1 MKCFDKYKRFLDHI
15 FMSAPRSKIRFFLF
29 WVLLSFFSLF
39 GFSANSAS
47 QDVTSDQRIVQDEIK
62 ALSTSKLR
70 SMESI
75 LIELENRG
83 EIYLPLF
90 EALLNGQLYLRKS
103 DQKIVKVV
111 LDQKG
116 TLIEEDLFS
125 NDKRPIEFISEYK
138 KIRTNNRLRAQL
150 REIISRLGMRS
161 QDYEKRRSAIANMIG
176 KFQKKDIDLL
186 QELKKREEDQSIL
199 EIIKFAIALN
209 EVKNRLILDTR
220 IEALGQISGNL
231 DPLVKNT
238 LNSILK
244 DESHLK
250 NSADNQI
257 FVSRVEAEL
266 ARIAK
271 KERFYSVLEKLS
283 FGLSLGSIL
292 LLAALGLAITFGV
305 MGVINMAHG
314 ELIMLGA
321 YTAFVVQSLMP
332 QQIGLALILSIPI
345 AFFVAGCFGA
355 LIQYFVIRHLYNRPL
370 ESLLATFGISLVLQ
384 QLARTIFS
392 PLNRQVLSPDWM
404 TGSLV
409 INPIF
414 SLTYNRL
421 YIFFFALFVFAILQI
436 IIKKTS
442 LGLKVRAVSQNREM
456 AKALGVQTN
465 RIDAL
470 TFALGSGVAG
480 LAGVALSQLVNVG
493 PNLGQ
498 AYLVDS
504 FLVVVFGGVG
514 NLFGTLVGSFSLGIL
529 NKFLEPELGAVL
541 SKVAILVF
549 LILFIQKRPEGLFP
563 QKARTLS

>member
-1 MKCFDKYKRFLDHI
+1 M
-15 FMSAPRSKIRFFLF
+15 
-29 WVLLSFFSLF
+29 
-39 GFSANSAS
+39 
-47 QDVTSDQRIVQDEIK
+47 
-62 ALSTSKLR
+62 
-70 SMESI
+70 
-75 LIELENRG
+75 
-83 EIYLPLF
+83 
-90 EALLNGQLYLRKS
+90 
-103 DQKIVKVV
+103 
-111 LDQKG
+111 
-116 TLIEEDLFS
+116 
-125 NDKRPIEFISEYK
+125 
-138 KIRTNNRLRAQL
+138 
-150 REIISRLGMRS
+150 
-161 QDYEKRRSAIANMIG
+161 
-176 KFQKKDIDLL
+176 
-186 QELKKREEDQSIL
+186 
-199 EIIKFAIALN
+199 
-209 EVKNRLILDTR
+209 
-220 IEALGQISGNL
+220 
-231 DPLVKNT
+231 
-238 LNSILK
+238 
-244 DESHLK
+244 
-250 NSADNQI
+250 
-257 FVSRVEAEL
+257 
-266 ARIAK
+266 
-271 KERFYSVLEKLS
+271 
-283 FGLSLGSIL
+283 
-292 LLAALGLAITFGV
+292 
-305 MGVINMAHG
+305 
-314 ELIMLGA
+314 
-321 YTAFVVQSLMP
+321 
-332 QQIGLALILSIPI
+332 
-345 AFFVAGCFGA
+345 
-355 LIQYFVIRHLYNRPL
+355 
-370 ESLLATFGISLVLQ
+370 Q

-392 PLNRQVLSPDWM
+392 PLNRQVVSPDWM

>member
-1 MKCFDKYKRFLDHI
+1 MKRSDKHNRFRECITAFARPKTHRFFRPTVLLV
-15 FMSAPRSKIRFFLF
+15 FFNLLAFPALSAP
-29 WVLLSFFSLF
+29 
-39 GFSANSAS
+39 
-47 QDVTSDQRIVQDEIK
+47 QDIENDQNILREEIK
-62 ALSTSKLR
+62 ALSTAKLR
-70 SMESI
+70 SIEPI
-75 LIELENRG
+75 LEQLEKRG
-83 EIYLPLF
+83 AIYLPLF
-90 EALLNGQLYLRKS
+90 QALLNGQLYFKKS
-103 DQKIVKVV
+103 NQDIVK
-111 LDQKG
+111 LGKDQKG
-116 TLIEEDLFS
+116 KRVEEDLFS
-125 NDKRPIEFISEYK
+125 NAKRPIESISEYK
-138 KIRTNNRLRAQL
+138 KIRTNNRLRVKL
-150 REIISRLGMRS
+150 REIISRLELES
-161 QDYEKRRSAIANMIG
+161 QDFETRKSAIFNMIG
-176 KFQKKDIDLL
+176 KFQKEDIDFL
-186 QELKKREEDQSIL
+186 QELKKQEENQSIL
-199 EIIKFAIALN
+199 ELIEFAIALN
-209 EVKNRLILDTR
+209 DVKHSPILDTR
-220 IEALGQISGNL
+220 IEALEQISGNL
-231 DPLVKNT
+231 DPRVKNT

-244 DESHLK
+244 GDLLLTNPPDS
-250 NSADNQI
+250 QI
-257 FVSRVEAEL
+257 LRSLVEAEL
-266 ARIAK
+266 GRIAK
-271 KERFYSVLEKLS
+271 KERFYSVLEKFS

-332 QQIGLALILSIPI
+332 QQVGLALIVSIPI
-345 AFFVAGCFGA
+345 AFFVAGSFGA
-355 LIQYFVIRHLYNRPL
+355 LIQYFVIRHLRGRPL
-370 ESLLATFGISLVLQ
+370 ETLLATFGVSLVLQ

-421 YIFFFALFVFAILQI
+421 YIFFFALFIFTILQI
-436 IIKKTS
+436 TIKKTS

-456 AKALGVQTN
+456 ARALGIQTN

-470 TFALGSGVAG
+470 TFALGSGIAG
-480 LAGVALSQLVNVG
+480 LSGVALSQLVNVG

-514 NLFGTLVGSFSLGIL
+514 NLIGTLVGSFSLGIL

-541 SKVAILVF
+541 SKVAILIF
-549 LILFIQKRPEGLFP
+549 LILFIQRRPEGLFP

>member
-1 MKCFDKYKRFLDHI
+1 MKRFNKQKRFFGHSVMFTSLK
-15 FMSAPRSKIRFFLF
+15 KIRFFRPWLLLVFFGLF
-29 WVLLSFFSLF
+29 A
-39 GFSANSAS
+39 FSAASAISAS
-47 QDVTSDQRIVQDEIK
+47 QDITHDQSILRDEIK
-62 ALSTSKLR
+62 ALSATKLR
-70 SMESI
+70 SMEPI
-75 LIELENRG
+75 LTQLENRG
-83 EIYLPLF
+83 PVYLPLF
-90 EALLNGQLYLRKS
+90 EALLNGQLYFKKS
-103 DQKIVKVV
+103 NQEIVKLV
-111 LDQKG
+111 QGKS
-116 TLIEEDLFS
+116 IEEDLFS
-125 NDKRPIEFISEYK
+125 NEKRPIESVSGYK
-138 KIRTNNRLRAQL
+138 KIRTNNRLRSQL
-150 REIISRLGMRS
+150 REIISRLGMQSGDQATR
-161 QDYEKRRSAIANMIG
+161 KSAIANMIG

-186 QELKKREEDQSIL
+186 QELKKKEEEHFIL
-199 EIIKFAIALN
+199 EIINFAIALN
-209 EVKNRLILDTR
+209 EVKHSPILNTR
-220 IEALGQISGNL
+220 IEALTKISSNL
-231 DPLVKNT
+231 DPVFKNT
-238 LNSILK
+238 LKSILK
-244 DESHLK
+244 GDFQLT

-257 FVSRVEAEL
+257 FLPRVEAEL
-266 ARIAK
+266 ARIAE

-292 LLAALGLAITFGV
+292 LLAALGLAVTFGV

-321 YTAFVVQSLMP
+321 YTAFVVQTLMP

-345 AFFVAGCFGA
+345 AFFVAGCFGV

-392 PLNRQVLSPDWM
+392 PLNRQVVSPDWM

-456 AKALGVQTN
+456 AKALGIQTN

-563 QKARTLS
+563 QKTRTLS

>member
-1 MKCFDKYKRFLDHI
+1 MKRFNKQKRFFDHI
-15 FMSAPRSKIRFFLF
+15 VMFASLKKVRFFRP
-29 WVLLSFFSLF
+29 WLLLVFFSLSA
-39 GFSANSAS
+39 FSATSAISAS
-47 QDVTSDQRIVQDEIK
+47 QEITHDQSILRDEIK
-62 ALSTSKLR
+62 ALSATKLR
-70 SMESI
+70 SMEPI
-75 LIELENRG
+75 LKQLENRG
-83 EIYLPLF
+83 PVYLPLF
-90 EALLNGQLYLRKS
+90 EALLNGQLYFKKS
-103 DQKIVKVV
+103 NQEIVKLV
-111 LDQKG
+111 QGKS
-116 TLIEEDLFS
+116 IEEDLFS
-125 NDKRPIEFISEYK
+125 SEKQPIESVSGYK

-150 REIISRLGMRS
+150 REIISRLGMQSGNQATR
-161 QDYEKRRSAIANMIG
+161 KSAIANMIG

-186 QELKKREEDQSIL
+186 QELKKKEEEQSIL
-199 EIIKFAIALN
+199 EIINFAIALN
-209 EVKNRLILDTR
+209 EVKHSPILNTR
-220 IEALGQISGNL
+220 IEALAKISSNL
-231 DPLVKNT
+231 DPVFKNT
-238 LNSILK
+238 LKSILK
-244 DESHLK
+244 GDFQLT

-257 FVSRVEAEL
+257 FLPRVEAEL
-266 ARIAK
+266 ARIAE
-271 KERFYSVLEKLS
+271 KERFYSILEKLS

-292 LLAALGLAITFGV
+292 LLAALGLAVTFGV

-314 ELIMLGA
+314 ELIMVGA

-332 QQIGLALILSIPI
+332 QQAGLALIMSLPI

-355 LIQYFVIRHLYNRPL
+355 LIQYFVIRHLHSRPL
-370 ESLLATFGISLVLQ
+370 ETLLATFGISLVLQ

-392 PLNRQVLSPDWM
+392 PLNRQVVSPDWM

-442 LGLKVRAVSQNREM
+442 LGLKIRAVSQNREM
-456 AKALGVQTN
+456 AKALGIQTN

-529 NKFLEPELGAVL
+529 NKFLEPELGSVL
-541 SKVAILVF
+541 SKVAILIF

-563 QKARTLS
+563 QKTRTLS

>member
-1 MKCFDKYKRFLDHI
+1 M
-15 FMSAPRSKIRFFLF
+15 
-29 WVLLSFFSLF
+29 F

-70 SMESI
+70 SMEPI

-83 EIYLPLF
+83 AIYLPLF

-103 DQKIVKVV
+103 DQEIVKVV
-111 LDQKG
+111 IDQKG
-116 TLIEEDLFS
+116 MLIEEDLFS

-161 QDYEKRRSAIANMIG
+161 QDYEKRKSAIANMIG
-176 KFQKKDIDLL
+176 KFQEKDIDLL

-209 EVKNRLILDTR
+209 EVKHSLILDTR
-220 IEALGQISGNL
+220 IEALDQISGNL

-345 AFFVAGCFGA
+345 AFFVAGCFGV